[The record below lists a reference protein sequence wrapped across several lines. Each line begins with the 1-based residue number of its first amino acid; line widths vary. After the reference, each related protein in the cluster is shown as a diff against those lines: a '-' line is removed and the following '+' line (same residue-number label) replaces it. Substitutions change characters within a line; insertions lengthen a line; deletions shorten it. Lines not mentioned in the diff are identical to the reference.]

1 MSSLIL
7 IVDDEED
14 IRTSLGG
21 ILEDEGY
28 QVLSAANGSEALDI
42 AREELPDLVL
52 LDIWMPGLDGIQ
64 TLEQIKLLSP
74 EMTVV
79 MMSGHGTIETA
90 VRATRLGAFDF
101 IEKPFSLDK
110 LLITVGNAIRL
121 KELHKENLAL
131 RMAVQKEHELVGM
144 SPAME
149 SLRLAIQRIAP
160 VSTPV
165 LINGESGVGKE
176 LAARAIH
183 HASPRKDKPFVTV
196 NCMAIPEELLHL
208 ELFGQE
214 LDGREGGI
222 LQKRGR
228 FDLAD
233 GGTVFLDEVQELPIT
248 VQTELLRVLTDN
260 CFERQNGQRP
270 VRCDLRVVAAT
281 SRSLDVALRGG
292 KFLEDLYHCLHV
304 VPLHMCPLRERA
316 IDIPQLVSYF
326 VQQFHQKEGW
336 NPLSFHAS
344 VLESMQQ
351 YDWPGNVR
359 ELKNMV
365 ERILIMA
372 TGPVVTMSDLPDSFV
387 SSLPVK
393 TDGSMEACSSKEQP
407 SLQMARQRFEQ
418 EFIARRLDELQW
430 DMDKVSSSLGLER
443 VLLHR
448 KLVQYNLS
456 PEAGRKE

>member
-14 IRTSLGG
+14 IRASLGG

-28 QVLSAANGSEALDI
+28 QVLLAANGAEGLDI
-42 AREELPDLVL
+42 VREEVPDLVL

-64 TLEQIKLLSP
+64 TLEQIKQLFP

-121 KELHKENLAL
+121 KELHQENLAL
-131 RMAVQKEHELVGM
+131 RMAVQKEHELVGA

-149 SLRLAIQRIAP
+149 GLRQAIQRIAP

-165 LINGESGVGKE
+165 LLQGESGVGKE
-176 LAARAIH
+176 LTARAIH
-183 HASPRKDKPFVTV
+183 YSSPRRNKPFVTV

-214 LDGREGGI
+214 LGGDSGGI
-222 LQKRGR
+222 FQKRGR

-233 GGTVFLDEVQELPIT
+233 GGTVFLDEVQELT
-248 VQTELLRVLTDN
+248 LAVQVELLRVLTDN
-260 CFERQNGQRP
+260 SFERQDGLRP

-281 SRSLDVALRGG
+281 SRSLEEALREGR
-292 KFLEDLYHCLHV
+292 FLEDLYHCLHV
-304 VPLHMCPLRERA
+304 VPLHVCPLSERA
-316 IDIPQLVSYF
+316 DDIPQLISCF
-326 VQQFHQKEGW
+326 VQQFHQREGW
-336 NPLSFHAS
+336 SPVQFDAS
-344 VLESMQQ
+344 VMASMQQ

-372 TGPVVTMSDLPDSFV
+372 TGPLVTMADLPDSFV

-393 TDGSMEACSSKEQP
+393 TGGSRVECSSEEQT
-407 SLQMARQRFEQ
+407 SMQMARQRFEQ
-418 EFIARRLDELQW
+418 EFIAKRLDELHW
-430 DMDKVSSSLGLER
+430 DMDKAASSLGLER
-443 VLLHR
+443 IALHR
-448 KLVQYNLS
+448 KLVQYNLC

>member
-1 MSSLIL
+1 MSNLIL

-28 QVLSAANGSEALDI
+28 QVLAAADGAEAIEI
-42 AREELPDLVL
+42 AREEIPDLVL

-64 TLEQIKLLSP
+64 TLEQIKQLSS

-121 KELHKENLAL
+121 KELHRENQAL
-131 RMAVQKEHELVGM
+131 RMAVHKEHELIGI
-144 SPAME
+144 SPAVE
-149 SLRLAIQRIAP
+149 SLRLAIQRSAL

-165 LINGESGVGKE
+165 LLQGESGVGKE

-183 HASPRKDKPFVTV
+183 HASHRRNKPFVTV
-196 NCMAIPEELLHL
+196 NCMAIPEDLLHV
-208 ELFGQE
+208 ELFGQDF
-214 LDGREGGI
+214 DGRNGGM

-233 GGTVFLDEVQELPIT
+233 GGTVFLDEAQELSLSA
-248 VQTELLRVLTDN
+248 QTELLRVLTES
-260 CFERQNGQRP
+260 CFERLDGIRP
-270 VRCDLRVVAAT
+270 VRCDLRVIVAT
-281 SRSLDVALRGG
+281 SRSLEEAVREGR
-292 KFLEDLYHCLHV
+292 FLEDLYHGITV
-304 VPLHMCPLRERA
+304 IPLHICPLRERLEDVPVL
-316 IDIPQLVSYF
+316 ISHF
-326 VQQFHQKEGW
+326 VQQFHQREGW
-336 NPLSFHAS
+336 NS
-344 VLESMQQ
+344 VRFDDAVLTSMQQ

-359 ELKNMV
+359 ELKNMI

-372 TGPVVTMSDLPDSFV
+372 TGPVVTMRDLPDSFV
-387 SSLPVK
+387 SVLPLKADSSVCV
-393 TDGSMEACSSKEQP
+393 CSDKERS
-407 SLQMARQRFEQ
+407 SLQMARQCFEQ
-418 EFIARRLDELQW
+418 EFISQRLNELQW
-430 DMDKVSSSLGLER
+430 DMDKVAASLGLER
-443 VLLHR
+443 IALHR
-448 KLVQYNLS
+448 KLVQYHLF

>member
-1 MSSLIL
+1 MSNLIL

-28 QVLSAANGSEALDI
+28 QVLAAADGSEAIDI
-42 AREELPDLVL
+42 VREEIPDLVL

-64 TLEQIKLLSP
+64 TLEQIKQLSS

-121 KELHKENLAL
+121 KELHKENQAL
-131 RMAVQKEHELVGM
+131 RMAVHKEHELVGI
-144 SPAME
+144 SPAVE
-149 SLRLAIQRIAP
+149 NLRRAIQRSAL

-165 LINGESGVGKE
+165 LLQGESGVGKE
-176 LAARAIH
+176 LVARAIH
-183 HASPRKDKPFVTV
+183 HASHRRNKPFVTV
-196 NCMAIPEELLHL
+196 NCMAIPESLLHA

-214 LDGREGGI
+214 FDSKDGGV

-233 GGTVFLDEVQELPIT
+233 GGTVFLDEVQELSIAA
-248 VQTELLRVLTDN
+248 QTELLRVFTES
-260 CFERQNGQRP
+260 CFERKDGLRP

-281 SRSLDVALRGG
+281 SKPLESALQEGR
-292 KFLEDLYHCLHV
+292 FLEDLYHCITVISLPV
-304 VPLHMCPLRERA
+304 CPLRERLE
-316 IDIPQLVSYF
+316 DIPSLIHHF
-326 VQQFHQKEGW
+326 VKQFNQREGW
-336 NPLSFHAS
+336 SS
-344 VLESMQQ
+344 VQFDAAVLASMQQ

-372 TGPVVTMSDLPDSFV
+372 TGPVVNMADLPDSFV
-387 SSLPVK
+387 SILPLK
-393 TDGSMEACSSKEQP
+393 TEGSASECSDKERP
-407 SLQMARQRFEQ
+407 SLQVARQRFEQ
-418 EFIARRLDELQW
+418 EFIAQRLDDLQW
-430 DMDKVSSSLGLER
+430 DMDNVAASLGLER
-443 VLLHR
+443 IALHR
-448 KLVQYNLS
+448 KLVQYHLF
-456 PEAGRKE
+456 PEAG